1 MIVNEIYG
9 LSLID
14 ESHIDIQSNLNDQNE
29 YDSFGKIIQEFA
41 SDYLHLWY
49 AFSKDFGMSGLH
61 CGIVYS
67 LNMGFISGLESINV
81 PHMVSNMSQWMIK
94 EMLSD
99 DEFVKNYIEENR
111 KMITWS

>member
-1 MIVNEIYG
+1 MKKLLVLFLIG
-9 LSLID
+9 SSLLVG
-14 ESHIDIQSNLNDQNE
+14 SKSSKANE

-49 AFSKDFGMSGLH
+49 AFSKDFGMSGLR
-61 CGIVYS
+61 CGIVHS

-99 DEFVKNYIEENR
+99 DEFVKIKLRRTER
-111 KMITWS
+111 